1 MEATRLDGVV
11 PKLKA
16 ILTGMVGEE
25 GMTRLCTLLKETGS
39 LIAGGSVLRAYQQSA
54 GQEEVTT
61 GSDIDIY
68 VPIQHILAFNR
79 TLAGDTETS
88 ILGPFAGGRVSS
100 SSSYS
105 SSLYCSSFLQKNGIK
120 KVYRYRLK
128 SNREMRRRE
137 LPTEIDIMIVR
148 NRRTPLQVVNNFDLT
163 FCQIWFDGEH
173 VYASHPADI
182 QNKKGTLQ
190 GEYVNLF
197 LEGNAFLQKRLQK
210 YGRRG
215 YSIFLDQAYIS
226 QDLVSL
232 FLNKNSCLRIPDEQ
246 KYLHWASRVLLVW
259 MLGRRDTFTHHEH
272 SLTPSIDH
280 TNILFVPLKRYSI
293 RVLTTARDTYGNIRY
308 GNNEP
313 EDDDGYDSEEY
324 GEHDSLY
331 QISYERYERKPSE
344 LATVEDSPAFKQ
356 LIYHR
361 NANTLLEVA
370 RWPNIYKDNTSYA
383 GKRSKSL
390 GYLLEQY
397 SNPTFELFWKA
408 LQSRCLRKGTSFLTQ
423 EDDVVVY
430 DLHEHPVEAAISAD
444 DLEGYLSHHITD
456 ADKSAVPCYYKP
468 NPGNPA
474 SNCNHGI
481 TLSQVKYIVS
491 KEFYDKYSAPPP
503 TKLGLDQFMTHYDQ
517 TLQNAKE
524 HTPGWGELYHH
535 TVCPYCLQF
544 ESRDSGCA
552 YMTHENSK
560 RLPSSS
566 SPFCDERFQI
576 QALVERYKAVS
587 ENGDAAHCEF
597 CAECGRPCVDHA
609 HISSVAP
616 YTKIDAPIVTRAD
629 GRREHDYVSCL
640 GGGRAELFA
649 RILAIRK
656 VYRDGGFTNPKE
668 ERVAAAMAADNAPN
682 DPDLMAQGAA
692 ILAQEEATRHWTNA
706 PIPPTK
712 QYDDPAYAVAEEHEE
727 EQEGG
732 DYKRKYG
739 NTRKRNNKVSWKHIR
754 IRGKSLRKRSG
765 RKRSG
770 QRRSDRKLDAV

>member
-1 MEATRLDGVV
+1 MEATRLDEVV
-11 PKLKA
+11 PTLKG
-16 ILTGMVGEE
+16 ILTGMVGEA

-39 LIAGGSVLRAYQQSA
+39 LIAGGSVLRAYQQA
-54 GQEEVTT
+54 TGQEASMS
-61 GSDIDIY
+61 SDIDIY
-68 VPIQHILAFNR
+68 VPIKNIQTFKSNV
-79 TLAGDTETS
+79 GGNTETS
-88 ILGPFAGGRVSS
+88 ILGPLARGLRID

-105 SSLYCSSFLQKNGIK
+105 SSLYCNSFLHKNGIK
-120 KVYRYRLK
+120 KVYSYQLRQT
-128 SNREMRRRE
+128 REMRRLE
-137 LPTEIDIMIVR
+137 NPFMIDIMIVR

-190 GEYVNLF
+190 GEYVNLL
-197 LEGNAFLQKRLQK
+197 LEGNVFLQKRLRK
-210 YGRRG
+210 YGKRG
-215 YSIFLDQAYIS
+215 YSVVMEQTNTS
-226 QDLVSL
+226 QDLVPIL
-232 FLNKNSCLRIPDEQ
+232 LNKNSCLSIPDEQ

-259 MLGRRDTFTHHEH
+259 MLGRRDTFRHHDS

-280 TNILFVPLKRYSI
+280 TNILFVPLKKYSPI
-293 RVLTTARDTYGNIRY
+293 TQTVARDAYGELWSRY
-308 GNNEP
+308 MNTT

-324 GEHDSLY
+324 GENESLY
-331 QISYERYERKPSE
+331 QMSYDRYERKPSE
-344 LATVEDSPAFKQ
+344 LATVEDSPEFKQ
-356 LIYHR
+356 LMYYR
-361 NANTLLEVA
+361 KANKLLEIA
-370 RWPNIYKDNTSYA
+370 RWPNIYINHTSI
-383 GKRSKSL
+383 GDPRCKSL
-390 GYLLEQY
+390 GYLLEHFTNPPFALV
-397 SNPTFELFWKA
+397 SNPKFELFWKA
-408 LQSRCLRKGTSFLTQ
+408 LQSRCLRKGTSFITQ

-430 DLHEHPVEAAISAD
+430 DIHEHPIEAAISAD

-456 ADKSAVPCYYKP
+456 TDKSAVPCYYKP

-481 TLSQVKYIVS
+481 TLSEVKYIVS

-524 HTPGWGELYHH
+524 NTPGWGELYHH

-576 QALVERYKAVS
+576 KELFARYRAVS

-597 CAECGRPCVDHA
+597 CAECGRPCVDHS

-629 GRREHDYVSCL
+629 GRREHDYVTCM

-656 VYRDGGFTNPKE
+656 VYRDGGFTNPTE
-668 ERVAAAMAADNAPN
+668 ERVAAALAADNAPN

-712 QYDDPAYAVAEEHEE
+712 QYDDPAYAVAEEEEE

-732 DYKRKYG
+732 MYRRKYG
-739 NTRKRNNKVSWKHIR
+739 NTRKRNNKMSWKHIR
-754 IRGKSLRKRSG
+754 IRGKSLRRRSG
-765 RKRSG
+765 
-770 QRRSDRKLDAV
+770 RKLDAV